1 MPLGL
6 RESGMCMMF
15 GVANVGIGSEN
26 RSEIKRY
33 VQTAIEKAKRPNPVR
48 AFLNRYG
55 RRARRRAAPAR

>member
-1 MPLGL
+1 
-6 RESGMCMMF
+6 MMF
-15 GVANVGIGSEN
+15 GVTNVGIGSEN